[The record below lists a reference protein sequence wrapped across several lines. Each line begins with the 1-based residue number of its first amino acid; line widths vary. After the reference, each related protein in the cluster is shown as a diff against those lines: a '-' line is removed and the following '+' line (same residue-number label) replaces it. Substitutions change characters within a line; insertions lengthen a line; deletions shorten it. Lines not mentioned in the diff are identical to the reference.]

1 LKSVNFLG
9 HFSATKNQEVAFAF
23 LRAQKFCVTRLGK
36 LHECLI
42 ATQCCNSGYQARH
55 RDRRANV

>member
-1 LKSVNFLG
+1 V
-9 HFSATKNQEVAFAF
+9 TKNQEVAFAF